1 MTFNNKN
8 KSYYNKFDN
17 KGLQSTLIPS
27 EDNNQRDLQLNSLKE
42 NDRESFESFQ
52 KQELRESKVMVQ
64 EIKFHDEIMKQREA
78 DLLHIQKVSSQVKDM
93 TDFMNT
99 NTQEQGKMIGKFS

>member
-1 MTFNNKN
+1 
-8 KSYYNKFDN
+8 
-17 KGLQSTLIPS
+17 
-27 EDNNQRDLQLNSLKE
+27 
-42 NDRESFESFQ
+42 
-52 KQELRESKVMVQ
+52 MVQ